1 MQTPSR
7 KKQCNPRPQRLCSH
21 SFPLKAIRR
30 SLKSGQ
36 NRHWNETTATPYLTL
51 QCLLNIRRWSTNGSF
66 ALPLCIAGSYSR
78 FGTYLAT
85 WQFTCKFN
93 ITKHWKKILKKIKET
108 NTIKQ
113 HLFRTKQNGTE
124 QSGTQ
129 HNTKQNTTNWNI
141 WGKKWKWNK

>member
-141 WGKKWKWNK
+141 WGKKMKMK

>member
-93 ITKHWKKILKKIKET
+93 ITKHWKKILKKIKKQIQSN
-108 NTIKQ
+108 NTCSE
-113 HLFRTKQNGTE
+113 QNRME
-124 QSGTQ
+124 QNRVE
-129 HNTKQNTTNWNI
+129 HNTTQNRTQQI
-141 WGKKWKWNK
+141 EIFGGKKWKWNK